1 MKKTGILNSQ
11 LSGMIA
17 ALGHKDLVMI
27 GDAGMPIPKGVPI
40 VDLAVTKGVPTF
52 AQVFEAVMEEMC
64 AEHYFVAE
72 ETQGANPAI
81 WSLLQN
87 TLSGLSYGT
96 MPHEEL
102 KAMSQNVKFAIR
114 TGEFSSF
121 ANVILRAGVVF

>member
-1 MKKTGILNSQ
+1 MVT
-11 LSGMIA
+11 
-17 ALGHKDLVMI
+17 
-27 GDAGMPIPKGVPI
+27 DAGMPIPKGVPI

-87 TLSGLSYGT
+87 TLSGLSYDT

>member
-17 ALGHKDLVMI
+17 ALGYKDLVMI

-72 ETQGANPAI
+72 ETQGPI
-81 WSLLQN
+81 P
-87 TLSGLSYGT
+87 LSGPCCKIPFRDFPMT
-96 MPHEEL
+96 PCPTR
-102 KAMSQNVKFAIR
+102 N
-114 TGEFSSF
+114 
-121 ANVILRAGVVF
+121 